1 MIRLPYSGDIWRDL
15 GPSKQFAGCRHV
27 QTLDGSTDAHVPPS
41 HLGAARATDPVTSHE
56 AARRQT
62 PAKVRSEH
70 RLVLQLLAK
79 GPMTDF
85 DLASLASIELK
96 RTVKSVSLGVRRG
109 ELVRMGLVRNSGTF
123 GVSDTGSRA
132 IRWAITDAGRKELA
146 A

>member
-1 MIRLPYSGDIWRDL
+1 MIRLPYSGHRWIETRRQNGLSYLTREDGQTTVIVPVDHL
-15 GPSKQFAGCRHV
+15 GP
-27 QTLDGSTDAHVPPS
+27 
-41 HLGAARATDPVTSHE
+41 AARVTDPTTSHE
-56 AARRQT
+56 AAARQT

>member
-1 MIRLPYSGDIWRDL
+1 VIRLPYSGHRWIETRRQNGLSYLTREDGQTTVIVPVDHL
-15 GPSKQFAGCRHV
+15 GP
-27 QTLDGSTDAHVPPS
+27 
-41 HLGAARATDPVTSHE
+41 AARASDPVSSHE
-56 AARRQT
+56 AAARQT

>member
-1 MIRLPYSGDIWRDL
+1 VIRLPYSGHRWIETRRQNGLSYLTRED
-15 GPSKQFAGCRHV
+15 G
-27 QTLDGSTDAHVPPS
+27 QTTVIVPVD
-41 HLGAARATDPVTSHE
+41 HLGVARATDPSTSHE